1 MDYDVLILG
10 GGVIGCAAAYEL
22 SKYSLNIALIEKDY
36 DIADDVALF
45 NSAIIYD
52 GLECQN
58 NIMSKLEASGN
69 KLVRKM
75 AKKFNVNLKD
85 YNYMIIT
92 EDKKDEDKLIEMYNN
107 AQSIGID
114 NVYLLSSDEVSK
126 IEPALAGKVNMALY
140 SKNTAV
146 IEPYDLALAYGE
158 IAFDNGVNFKLEEE
172 VLDIQK
178 ISKGFR
184 VVTNKNKFTCNMVLN
199 TTPGKNYSI
208 GSLNKTNKNRSN
220 QRYFLLNNNFK
231 KTFNGIVA
239 ALEKNG
245 NQVYITPTI
254 GGNSGVYVKSDD
266 DINYDEALNE
276 ILKFNSCIKGEN
288 INQFYE
294 IPFYN
299 DTLIIDDSFIENGY
313 ISVNGKSYAQV
324 TVTPAIAKIVCEII
338 VNNFNCVL
346 KKDFI
351 DKRREFY
358 KFRDLSND
366 DRKKI
371 IKLNKSY
378 GKIICYCNKITEGEI
393 IDAIRRPLGAR
404 TLEGVKR
411 RTGVTFGEC
420 MGTQCL
426 SKIVKILA
434 REMNKNMTDVV
445 KKSKDSKLIAGRIKE
460 FDDM

>member
-10 GGVIGCAAAYEL
+10 GGIIGCAAAYEL
-22 SKYSLNIALIEKDY
+22 SKYSLNIALIERDY
-36 DIADDVALF
+36 DIADDVALI
-45 NSAIIYD
+45 NSTIVYD

-58 NIMSKLEASGN
+58 SLMSRLEIMGN
-69 KLVRKM
+69 KLVKKM
-75 AKKFNVNLKD
+75 AKKFNVNLKN
-85 YNYMIIT
+85 YNYMIIA
-92 EDKKDEDKLIEMYNN
+92 EDKNDEDKLIEMYNN
-107 AQSIGID
+107 AKIQKMD
-114 NVYLLSSDEVSK
+114 NIYLLDSAEVSE
-126 IEPALAGKVNMALY
+126 IEPALDNRVKKALY
-140 SKNTAV
+140 SKNTAI

-199 TTPGKNYSI
+199 TTPGRNYSI
-208 GSLNKTNKNRSN
+208 GSLSKSNKNRSN
-220 QRYFLLNNNFK
+220 QEYFLLNNNLR
-231 KTFNGIVA
+231 KTFNAIVTT
-239 ALEKNG
+239 LKKDG
-245 NQVYITPTI
+245 NQVCITPTI
-254 GGNSGVYVKSDD
+254 EGNSAVYVKSDNDISYD
-266 DINYDEALNE
+266 DAFNQ
-276 ILKFNSCIKGEN
+276 ILKFNSSVKEEN

-294 IPFYN
+294 LPFYN
-299 DTLIIDDSFIENGY
+299 DTLIIDDSSIENGY

-338 VNNFNCVL
+338 VNNLKCVL
-346 KKDFI
+346 KKNFM

-358 KFRDLSND
+358 KFRDLEND
-366 DRKKI
+366 DRRKI
-371 IKLNKSY
+371 IQLNKSY
-378 GKIICYCNKITEGEI
+378 GKVICYCNKITEGEI

-404 TLEGVKR
+404 TLEGVRR

-434 REMNKNMTDVV
+434 REMNKSMTDVV
-445 KKSKDSKLIAGRIKE
+445 KESKNSKLISGRIKE
-460 FDDM
+460 FNDM